1 MKLVMFSVED
11 REQVRDRLVKM
22 SGADPRLVSGAL
34 IGSTVGGRGD
44 RWSDL
49 DLTFG
54 LADNASIDDVLDDW
68 TKRLAAEF
76 GAVHLFD
83 LPYLSTM
90 YRVFLLPGNLQVDLS
105 FTPGNKFLGKGL
117 KHDVLFGSPIE
128 RDAAA
133 PTSPKQ
139 VFGLA
144 VVYLLHA
151 RACIARGRLWEAE
164 YCISAARDQA
174 LALACLHRGLRTT
187 YGRGFDDL
195 PHDIL
200 TPFTGTLVGS
210 LDNRQ
215 LLQKIG
221 KTVNELL
228 KNSDDVGELASKIE
242 SQLRDIES
250 S

>member
-1 MKLVMFSVED
+1 MNLVMFSVED
-11 REQVRDRLVKM
+11 RERIRDKIVEMSKADQRLL
-22 SGADPRLVSGAL
+22 AGAL
-34 IGSTVGGRGD
+34 IGSTAGGRGD

-54 LADNASIDDVLDDW
+54 LADKASIDDVLADW
-68 TKRLAAEF
+68 TKRLATEF

-83 LPYLSTM
+83 LPHLSTI
-90 YRVFLLPGNLQVDLS
+90 YRVFLFPGNLQVDLS

-117 KHDVLFGSPIE
+117 KHDVLFGNPQE
-128 RDAAA
+128 RDAAT

-139 VFGLA
+139 FFGLA

-151 RACIARGRLWEAE
+151 RACIARGKLWEAE
-164 YCISAARDQA
+164 YCISAARNQT
-174 LALACLHRGLRTT
+174 LTLACLHRGLPTT
-187 YGRGFDDL
+187 YGRGFDNL
-195 PHDIL
+195 PQEIL

-210 LDNRQ
+210 LDSRQ
-215 LLQKIG
+215 LLQKLG

-228 KNSDDVGELASKIE
+228 RNSEDVREIASKIE
-242 SQLRDIES
+242 SQLRDLGS

>member
-1 MKLVMFSVED
+1 MNPVMFSVED
-11 REQVRDRLVKM
+11 RERVRDRIVEM
-22 SGADPRLVSGAL
+22 SRTDPRLVAGAL
-34 IGSTVGGRGD
+34 IGSTSGGRGD

-54 LADNASIDDVLDDW
+54 LADNASIDDVLADW
-68 TKRLAAEF
+68 TKRLGVEF
-76 GAVHLFD
+76 GAVHLFE
-83 LPYLSTM
+83 LPHLSTI

-105 FTPGNKFLGKGL
+105 FTPGTKFLGKGL
-117 KHDVLFGSPIE
+117 KRDVLFGNPIE
-128 RDAAA
+128 RAAAA

-139 VFGLA
+139 VLGLA
-144 VVYLLHA
+144 VVYVLHA

-174 LALACLHRGLRTT
+174 LTLACLHRDLRTT

-195 PHDIL
+195 PQEIL

-210 LDNRQ
+210 LDSRQ
-215 LLQKIG
+215 LLQKLSN
-221 KTVNELL
+221 TVHELL
-228 KNSDDVGELASKIE
+228 RNSEDVRELASKID